1 MTCAVVRMG
10 IGACLMAVTTVAH
23 AATPLTLPFG
33 DFGLQATPEIELPLP
48 PPPQQVAR
56 PDVTQMRLVIKRQP
70 ARGCSSDET
79 RRNVEERRRTDAT
92 LEAAAAGA
100 KRLRLG

>member
-10 IGACLMAVTTVAH
+10 VGAGLMALTTVVH

-33 DFGLQATPEIELPLP
+33 ELGLQATTEIELPLP

-70 ARGCSSDET
+70 PRGCTSEET
-79 RRNVEERRRTDAT
+79 RRNVEERRQTAT
-92 LEAAAAGA
+92 FEAAAAGA
-100 KRLRLG
+100 RRLRLG